1 MKLPEGKITDTQT
14 GGVED
19 LKNMIEKLKEDN
31 LTGYLL
37 IKKKEED
44 TEQVGQIVYKDGEP
58 VLSEFIGPKKTVSGP
73 DSVISIIEST
83 ITDEATFEVHT
94 NIDVELMIRFFSKAK
109 IGPKDLNI
117 DKKLDELREL
127 EEKEKEKTV
136 QLKKELEIRKVLE
149 EKLKKWKNDG
159 YIVAKLEKIWSDDL
173 DKVQPAFEEFE
184 EGVDKL
190 HELDERLSS
199 IENEEFTSN
208 KEEIEGK
215 LNNVDKISE
224 IESDLNN
231 LEQMISEQDEKRN
244 ELRKIVQGW
253 KDEAYNV
260 TELLDMVESDVNKA
274 WDEFTTVMDTIQ
286 KLKEYEELINN
297 IKGKAFKNKVES
309 LNTKIKDITALDDVK
324 KEYAVL
330 EGLLKEESEKKERLK
345 VMMNSWSE
353 QGFKVDS
360 LNDVLDEAFDI
371 AEEKF
376 IDFEKKIE
384 TLKELKGRLEN
395 VDKSEFEGEINK
407 LSKKLND
414 PASADELAE
423 AVSELEKRAEEV
435 TAKKESLRQ
444 LSEDLKA
451 QGYDV
456 SDLESALQGKV
467 DDAIAKFEEFE
478 DKKKQ
483 IDNIKKELAELD
495 TRDFPEETEQITA
508 NLTDF
513 SAIEEMKSLLADLK
527 EKISANEEQR
537 QEIINQINNLKE
549 EGFVITRIEQQM
561 NDSYNSLRDAF
572 IAFLDDI
579 QKLKDL
585 KSNLSELSAPG
596 YEDDVKALE
605 ELLNDT
611 ENLSRIEESI
621 NNIKEKVEKE
631 KERRK
636 EIKNKISAWKKEG
649 FEISQMEEKLEAPL
663 PELESAFS
671 EINQN
676 MEKLKTFGE
685 QLASLDVKWHEE
697 EAGKIKELLKNPE
710 AISEIGKIM
719 AELVDTLDKEQQER
733 RELKDQLERW
743 REEGYNVSS
752 MDSAMDQSIDKIKEA
767 ADTLNEQINNLKGIG
782 KKLDA
787 LDLKWFEKEAE
798 AIREQL
804 KDYEKLEEA
813 TKAIDELAENIET
826 TKKQREELKSKYDD
840 WNSQGFNVEPLD
852 EVLDKELSEMK
863 SAFET
868 FEKDLQQLLE
878 LQKKMGI
885 KSPSYGDVKEK
896 RKEMEP
902 EKEKVD
908 EEKEEEPEA
917 QPKEKPKKAGDK
929 LKEKVTISGMD
940 LIPEF
945 VFDTFVVGAS
955 NRFTHAAALAVA
967 ETPAEAYNP
976 LFIYGG
982 VGLGKTHLLNA
993 IGNHILEAH
1002 KNSKVVYTSS
1012 EKFTNELINSIR
1024 YDTIEEFR
1032 KVYRA
1037 ADVLIIDDIQ
1047 FLAGKESTQE
1057 EFFHT
1062 FNALYTAHKQIV
1074 ITSDR
1079 PPRDIPQLEE
1089 RLKSRFE
1096 GGLITDIQPP
1106 SLETKIIILRR
1117 EAKKENIDIPDE
1129 VMHIIA
1135 SKVKSNIREL
1145 RGALTKIVA
1154 YSKLVKQEITEDLTK
1169 EVLKDFIGEK
1179 PTSRIPVA
1187 DTDEPI
1193 QPSPKPREPVSVSS
1207 GLSSIEK
1214 RLSSLK
1220 KKLSPILKS
1229 GGVEKKKVE
1238 PEEEV
1243 EAAVEPPAKEPE
1255 EAAAEVEAALEEP
1268 EEEPI
1273 PKAPEPEAGDEEG
1286 SSAESEVPATA
1297 NGEVADS
1304 GEEEVELAKCGNCG
1318 ELIPGTAIECPN
1330 CGVSFADETYE
1341 CPMCRAIVSIDSSRC
1356 ENCGAEFEI
1365 VDEEEQPPDE
1375 DKKKKKKKKK

>member
-1 MKLPEGKITDTQT
+1 
-14 GGVED
+14 
-19 LKNMIEKLKEDN
+19 
-31 LTGYLL
+31 
-37 IKKKEED
+37 
-44 TEQVGQIVYKDGEP
+44 VYNDGEP
-58 VLSEFIGPKKTVSGP
+58 VLSEFIGPKKTVSGS
-73 DSVISIIEST
+73 DSVIAILEIT
-83 ITDEATFEVHT
+83 ISSEATFEIHT

-109 IGPKDLNI
+109 ISPDDLDI
-117 DKKLDELREL
+117 DKKMDELKEL

-149 EKLKKWKNDG
+149 DKLKEWKNDG
-159 YIVAKLEKIWSDDL
+159 YIVSKLEKMWGDDL
-173 DKVQPAFEEFE
+173 EKVQPAFEEFE
-184 EGVDKL
+184 EAVAKL

-199 IENEEFTSN
+199 IESEEFSSN
-208 KEEIEGK
+208 IEEIEGK
-215 LNNVDKISE
+215 LNNVDKVSE

-231 LEQMISEQDEKRN
+231 LEQMITEQADKRN

-253 KDEAYNV
+253 KDEGYNV
-260 TELLDMVESDVNKA
+260 SELLDTVESDVNRA
-274 WDEFTTVMDTIQ
+274 WDEFTIVMDTIQ
-286 KLKEYEELINN
+286 KLKEYEELIKN
-297 IKGKAFKNKVES
+297 IKGKAFKDKVES
-309 LNTKIKDITALDDVK
+309 LDTKIKDITALDDVK
-324 KEYAVL
+324 NEYGVL

-360 LNDVLDEAFDI
+360 LKEVLDESFDS

-395 VDKSEFEGEINK
+395 FDKTEFESEINELSEK
-407 LSKKLND
+407 LKD
-414 PASADELAE
+414 PELADELAE
-423 AVSELEKRAEEV
+423 ALADLEKKVEEV
-435 TAKKESLRQ
+435 RAKRESLTQ
-444 LSEDLKA
+444 LVEDLKS

-456 SDLESALQGKV
+456 SDLENALQGKIEE
-467 DDAIAKFEEFE
+467 AIAKFEEFE
-478 DKKKQ
+478 DKKKHM
-483 IDNIKKELAELD
+483 DNIIKELDELD
-495 TRDFPEETEQITA
+495 TRDFPEETEQIKTK
-508 NLTDF
+508 LTDF
-513 SAIEEMKSLLADLK
+513 SAIEEINSSLAELK

-537 QEIINQINNLKE
+537 QEIISQINGLKD
-549 EGFVITRIEQQM
+549 EGFAISKIESHM
-561 NDSYNSLRDAF
+561 EDSYNSLRDAF
-572 IAFLDDI
+572 IAFLDEI
-579 QKLKDL
+579 QKLKDY
-585 KSNLSELSAPG
+585 KTNLSELSAPG
-596 YEDDVKALE
+596 YENEVSALE
-605 ELLNDT
+605 ELLKDP
-611 ENLSRIEESI
+611 ENLPQIEDSI

-631 KERRK
+631 KERRE
-636 EIKNKISAWKKEG
+636 EIKNKVSAWQEDG
-649 FEISQMEEKLEAPL
+649 FEISQLVEKLEAPM

-671 EINQN
+671 EIDQN
-676 MEKLKTFGE
+676 MEKLITFSE
-685 QLASLDVKWHEE
+685 QLASLDIKWHED
-697 EAGKIKELLKNPE
+697 EANKIKEQLKNPE
-710 AISEIGKIM
+710 AIVEIGNMM
-719 AELVDTLDKEQQER
+719 AELVELLDKEQQER
-733 RELKDQLERW
+733 KELKDQLERW
-743 REEGYNVSS
+743 REEGYNVSF
-752 MDSAMDQSIDKIKEA
+752 MDGAMDQSIDKIKEA
-767 ADTLNEQINNLKGIG
+767 AETLNGQIKNLKDIEE
-782 KKLDA
+782 KLNT
-787 LDLKWFEKEAE
+787 LELKWFESEAE

-804 KDYEKLEEA
+804 KDSEKLEEA
-813 TKAIDELAENIET
+813 TKAIEELAEKIET
-826 TKKQREELKSKYDD
+826 NKKQREELLAKYED
-840 WNSQGFNVEPLD
+840 WKSQGFNVEPLD
-852 EVLDKELSEMK
+852 DSLDKELSEMK
-863 SAFET
+863 TSFES

-878 LQKKMGI
+878 LQKKMGM
-885 KSPSYGDVKEK
+885 KAPSPGDAKEK
-896 RKEMEP
+896 KKEMEP
-902 EKEKVD
+902 E
-908 EEKEEEPEA
+908 EEKPEEQEPEE
-917 QPKEKPKKAGDK
+917 QEPKKESAK
-929 LKEKVTISGMD
+929 PKEKVTISGMD

-945 VFDTFVVGAS
+945 IFDTFVVGAS

-993 IGNHILEAH
+993 IGNHIMEAH
-1002 KNSKVVYTSS
+1002 KDSSVVYTSS

-1024 YDTIEEFR
+1024 YDTIDEFR

-1154 YSKLVKQEITEDLTK
+1154 YSKLVNHQITEDLAK

-1179 PTSRIPVA
+1179 PTSRVSA
-1187 DTDEPI
+1187 AEAEEPAAP
-1193 QPSPKPREPVSVSS
+1193 PSKPKEPVSVSS
-1207 GLSSIEK
+1207 GLSNIEK

-1229 GGVEKKKVE
+1229 GGAEKKKLE
-1238 PEEEV
+1238 PEEKE
-1243 EAAVEPPAKEPE
+1243 EAKAEAPAKEPE
-1255 EAAAEVEAALEEP
+1255 EAAAADEAAPEAPEGAP
-1268 EEEPI
+1268 EEEPT
-1273 PKAPEPEAGDEEG
+1273 PEAPQPEAVEAPAPGVEAETPAPAEAGGETAEDGEG
-1286 SSAESEVPATA
+1286 
-1297 NGEVADS
+1297 
-1304 GEEEVELAKCGNCG
+1304 VELAKCGNCG

-1365 VDEEEQPPDE
+1365 VDEDEAPPQDE